1 MIQDRDTAAF
11 IPADPAGT
19 VRRYLATAAGTGVF
33 HPEEIEVLAEVL
45 EDAWN
50 NPETTYIVLE
60 EPAVQ
65 ERTEAGAPGTG
76 GPDADVP
83 GTIPQPPAAHEP
95 PTAGFIVF
103 GRTPMTAFA
112 WDMYWIVV
120 DRAFQGQGIGRKLL
134 VRMERTLREVE
145 PKSVIRVETAG
156 RPEYEATRAFY
167 RRTGFVELGAI
178 PGFYEEGDDL
188 VMFYKTISRT

>member
-1 MIQDRDTAAF
+1 MIQENDTAAF
-11 IPADPAGT
+11 VPADPAGA
-19 VRRYLATAAGTGVF
+19 VIRYLATADGTGVF
-33 HPEEIEVLAEVL
+33 RPEELEVLEEVL

-50 NPETTYIVLE
+50 NPETTYIVFE
-60 EPAVQ
+60 EPS
-65 ERTEAGAPGTG
+65 
-76 GPDADVP
+76 
-83 GTIPQPPAAHEP
+83 AHEP
-95 PTAGFIVF
+95 APAGFIIF

-120 DRAFQGQGIGRKLL
+120 EKKHQGQGIGRKLL
-134 VRMERTLREVE
+134 ERMERALRAAE

-167 RRTGFVELGAI
+167 RRTGFIELGAI
-178 PGFYEEGDDL
+178 PAFYEEGDDL